1 MRELNP
7 CLFLDRDGTINVEK
21 DFIGNP
27 HELELIPGSATAI
40 REARTLGLKVIIV
53 SNQSGI
59 ARGLMTEDDVK
70 NVNSRLV
77 ELLQREGA
85 AVDAIYYC
93 PHYSSEDDGCT
104 CRKPSTGMFE
114 RAKTEHNVDFKR
126 SIMVGDRITDIEAG
140 NRIGAATM
148 LVLTGYGKIVN
159 EGYDGKPDHIDTV
172 VPTLYDGMTFI
183 RNKFNEW
190 KSTDIGSEE
199 AT

>member
-21 DFIGNP
+21 DFIGDP
-27 HELELIPGSATAI
+27 DDLELIPGSATAI
-40 REARTLGLKVIIV
+40 REARNLGLKVIVV

-59 ARGLMTEDDVK
+59 ARGLMTEVDVK
-70 NVNSRLV
+70 NVNGRLM

-104 CRKPSTGMFE
+104 CRKPNTGMFE
-114 RAKTEHNVDFKR
+114 RAKIEHNVDFKR
-126 SIMVGDRITDIEAG
+126 SIMVGDRLTDIEAG
-140 NRIGAATM
+140 KRIGAATV

-159 EGYDGKPDHIDTV
+159 EEFSGIPDHIDTV

-183 RNKFNEW
+183 RNKFSEW
-190 KSTDIGSEE
+190 KSTDKGSEE